1 MAEENKDIKQ
11 IVEDA
16 IVSKLHSQ
24 FMFGCLTGWMTACQS
39 VKGKT
44 KDLTS
49 AKAMKAVIAE
59 MCKEADDRLQKYEAK
74 NNPANAKEETNG

>member
-1 MAEENKDIKQ
+1 MAEAKKLKEI
-11 IVEDA
+11 IEEA
-16 IVSKLHSQ
+16 IVPKLRSQ
-24 FMFGCLTGWMTACQS
+24 FMFGCLTGWMAACQS

-59 MCKEADDRLQKYEAK
+59 MCKEADDRLQKYETE
-74 NNPANAKEETNG
+74 NHVSKEKTNG